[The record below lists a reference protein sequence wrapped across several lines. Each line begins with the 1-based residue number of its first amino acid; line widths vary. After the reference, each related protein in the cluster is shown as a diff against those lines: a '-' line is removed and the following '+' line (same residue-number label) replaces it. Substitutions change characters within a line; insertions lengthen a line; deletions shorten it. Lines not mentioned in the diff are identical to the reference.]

1 MTKATTSTS
10 TKTTEITSRVRT
22 EIRRHAGVTR
32 SGAMPV
38 VVVDGSAGPKVRGRG
53 FQYETKGGTVIDH
66 PSAYS
71 KFGWSNMVY
80 CHSTRRVEVGREWLR
95 QQGYRDYCEAGTVSA
110 SC

>member
-1 MTKATTSTS
+1 MTNPTTS
-10 TKTTEITSRVRT
+10 TKTTEITSRGRT

-38 VVVDGSAGPKVRGRG
+38 VVVTGDSEPTVLGRS
-53 FQYETKGGTVIDH
+53 FQYETKGGTVINH
-66 PSAYS
+66 PSAYG

-80 CHSTRRVEVGREWLR
+80 RHSTRRVEVGREWLSR
-95 QQGYRDYCEAGTVSA
+95 RGYRDYCSAGTASA